1 MAKRR
6 LTLTI
11 NLPKYA
17 TPRNKWRKLIHKEV
31 IKAQRLGGVRYTR
44 SDKLEVKVLLNL
56 SNNQRM
62 HHDIDNRL
70 KDILDA
76 LQGRAGGPKGT
87 PTLRPII
94 PNDNQIFRVYI
105 EKSTR
110 PDSKLSH
117 GKLILRKLQRNK

>member
-17 TPRNKWRKLIHKEV
+17 TPRNEWRKLIHEEV
-31 IKAQRLGGVRYTR
+31 VKAQRLRGVRYTR

-56 SNNQRM
+56 SNNQSM

-87 PTLRPII
+87 HTLRPII
-94 PNDNQIFRVYI
+94 PNDNQIFRVFI
-105 EKSTR
+105 EKSTQPNNKFTR
-110 PDSKLSH
+110 
-117 GKLILRKLQRNK
+117 GKLILKKLQRN

>member
-17 TPRNKWRKLIHKEV
+17 TPRNKWRKIIHEEV
-31 IKAQRLGGVRYTR
+31 VIAQRLRDVRYTR
-44 SDKLEVKVLLNL
+44 SDKLEIKVLLHL
-56 SNNQRM
+56 SNSQSM

-87 PTLRPII
+87 PTLPPII
-94 PNDNQIFRVYI
+94 PNDNQIFRVFI
-105 EKSTR
+105 EKTTR
-110 PDSKLSH
+110 PKNKLSH
-117 GKLILRKLQRNK
+117 GKLILRKLQRY